1 MSQHGALTKQQA
13 EYVAMV
19 SQGQNHTDIA
29 KILKVD
35 RRTLIRWSKLPHIQ
49 AAIAESNT
57 AASRGIAK
65 QQEKKYEE
73 IAKSAQ
79 ATTHEIVEKLLPA
92 AVSIVGRILANSEA
106 KDSDRLRASELIAKW
121 GGLEK
126 INNQPQQ
133 QTSEQVLNLYLA
145 NLSSQPHANTHN

>member
-29 KILKVD
+29 KVLGVD
-35 RRTLIRWSKLPHIQ
+35 RRTLIRWSKLPQVQ
-49 AAIAESNT
+49 AAIAESN
-57 AASRGIAK
+57 AAATRGIAK
-65 QQEKKYEE
+65 NQEKQYEG

-79 ATTHEIVEKLLPA
+79 LATTEIVERLLPA
-92 AVSIVGRILANSEA
+92 AVTVVGRILANSESR
-106 KDSDRLRASELIAKW
+106 DGDRLKAAELITRW

-126 INNQPQQ
+126 AANQSQ
-133 QTSEQVLNLYLA
+133 QTAEQIMNLYVSNLA
-145 NLSSQPHANTHN
+145 QNNSTNP